1 MIDALLPDSQEDSK
15 LQDELG
21 PAIWE
26 QQLSTGSNIE
36 HVITQYYAAEQIMET
51 AISNSE
57 LVLKPATGKEPNRSQ
72 LSETPS
78 QMSIVQMK
86 EEDLDSMAKLILH
99 DLEPVK
105 RLIADTVTGMIQMI
119 QNARRS
125 NQLAAN
131 EELY

>member
-1 MIDALLPDSQEDSK
+1 LIDALLPDSQEDSK
-15 LQDELG
+15 MQDELG

-57 LVLKPATGKEPNRSQ
+57 LVLKPATGKEANRSQ

-125 NQLAAN
+125 NQQAN

>member
-1 MIDALLPDSQEDSK
+1 
-15 LQDELG
+15 
-21 PAIWE
+21 
-26 QQLSTGSNIE
+26 
-36 HVITQYYAAEQIMET
+36 MET

>member
-1 MIDALLPDSQEDSK
+1 MIDALLPDTQEDSK

-125 NQLAAN
+125 NQQAN

>member
-1 MIDALLPDSQEDSK
+1 LIDALLPDSQEDSK

-51 AISNSE
+51 VISNSE
-57 LVLKPATGKEPNRSQ
+57 LVLKPATGKEANRSQ

-125 NQLAAN
+125 NQQAN

>member
-1 MIDALLPDSQEDSK
+1 LIDALLPDSQEDSK

-125 NQLAAN
+125 NQQAN

>member
-1 MIDALLPDSQEDSK
+1 LIDALLPDSQEDSK

-57 LVLKPATGKEPNRSQ
+57 LVLKPATGKEANRSQ

-125 NQLAAN
+125 NQQAN

>member
-57 LVLKPATGKEPNRSQ
+57 LVLKPATGKEANRSL

-125 NQLAAN
+125 NQQAN

>member
-125 NQLAAN
+125 NQ
-131 EELY
+131 

>member
-57 LVLKPATGKEPNRSQ
+57 LVLKPATGKEANRSQ

-125 NQLAAN
+125 NQQAN

>member
-1 MIDALLPDSQEDSK
+1 LIDALLPDTQEDSK

-125 NQLAAN
+125 NQQAN

>member
-1 MIDALLPDSQEDSK
+1 LIDALLPDSQEDSK

-125 NQLAAN
+125 NQ
-131 EELY
+131 

>member
-125 NQLAAN
+125 NQQAN